1 MALPAVDSEAR
12 LIALVDAAEPKL
24 KRVLINAITAAKGTF
39 ALVDIQNL
47 LEQGRFQEAIDLAVR
62 GGIIRF
68 ADATTA
74 VFVLAGQSTSA
85 FLAAALDVTISFDQV
100 NERAVRTMRNER
112 LREIREFSAEQRRA
126 TRAAL
131 TEGIRRGQNPRAQ
144 AKTFIDSIG
153 LTEKQVEAVN
163 NYRRLLEAGS
173 REALTRRLRD
183 KRSDSV
189 VRRAINEGT
198 PLSQA
203 QINSMTGRYQTRFL
217 NFRAETI
224 ARTESLRAV
233 NQANDE
239 GYRQAIEEGHVE
251 PQQLKREWHTAADDR
266 VRDSHDLMDAN
277 VVDGIEEPFISGNGN
292 ELLFPG
298 DPAAPGSETVQCR
311 CSVSTRIGKA

>member
-68 ADATTA
+68 ADVTTV
-74 VFVLAGQSTSA
+74 VFCLAGQSTIA
-85 FLAAALDVTISFDQV
+85 FLADALDVTISFDQV

>member
-85 FLAAALDVTISFDQV
+85 FLADALDVTISFDQV

-144 AKTFIDSIG
+144 AKTFVDSIG

-183 KRSDSV
+183 RRSDRL
-189 VRRAINEGT
+189 VRRAIDRGE

-203 QINSMTGRYQTRFL
+203 QINSMTGRYQKRFII
-217 NFRAETI
+217 FRAETI
-224 ARTESLRAV
+224 DRTESLRAV

-251 PQQLKREWHTAADDR
+251 PQQLKREWHAAGDER
-266 VRDSHDLMDAN
+266 VRSSHDVMSGQI
-277 VVDGIEEPFISGNGN
+277 VDGIEIPFISGRGF

-298 DPAAPGSETVQCR
+298 DPTAPGSETVQCR
-311 CSVSTRIGKA
+311 CAVSTRIDKI